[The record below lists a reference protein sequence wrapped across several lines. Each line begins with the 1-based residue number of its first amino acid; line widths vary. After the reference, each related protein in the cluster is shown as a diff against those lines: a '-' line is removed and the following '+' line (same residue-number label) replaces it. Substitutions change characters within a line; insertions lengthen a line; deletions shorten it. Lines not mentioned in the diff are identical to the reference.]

1 MNKQIFSKW
10 WFWVIAV
17 VVFLMVIS
25 VAFGEDEPPQT
36 TEEPSWRDNFS
47 PELVVEIESAFAE
60 IGENPDNII
69 NVEYVDIHTSGY
81 VFEQK
86 CYKVEFDWS
95 FGNPGY
101 KHSRYYRIVTQNYF
115 DGEPEKEQHPNEFL
129 CTIKY
134 WAGDDGHNTNVNQWS
149 WTGNGEK
156 QQ

>member
-115 DGEPEKEQHPNEFL
+115 DGEPEKEQYPNEFL

-134 WAGDDGHNTNVNQWS
+134 WVGDDGHNTNVNQWS